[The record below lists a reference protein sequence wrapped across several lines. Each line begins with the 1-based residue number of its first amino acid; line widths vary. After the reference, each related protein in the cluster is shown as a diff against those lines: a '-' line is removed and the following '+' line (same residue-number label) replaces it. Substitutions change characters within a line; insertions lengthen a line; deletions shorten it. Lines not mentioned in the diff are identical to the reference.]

1 MRLLSLALLPTLVSS
16 QWLECPGINSVESG
30 SCNDPTKPC
39 EPSSGDFNAGIV
51 SDIYACE
58 SLAEK
63 PPAGAKGPFAAVM
76 FNGPTTGAWA
86 GVCIL
91 QNQAA
96 WKLHKEGDHTMACLR
111 SGSFSAC
118 SCGAGP
124 TPTPPPGP
132 SPGTP
137 SWDACV
143 VARTAYAKAH
153 AALGGRGDA
162 AVWSSL
168 DAWMGLSNCANVTAP
183 TTASITT
190 AAAARPTTASAFRP
204 RSSWTTDTVVLWIH
218 PNIGS
223 DTAAGTSETSPLR
236 TLAKAKSVLRALP
249 ASRRAG
255 AVVNLQAGTHELA
268 GDSLVFTA
276 EDSGMPNT
284 PVTWQAFPAGA
295 AAVISGGKSFTC
307 TWTPT
312 TLANGV
318 AAQKCFLPTGVPTS
332 FDSLFVDGV
341 RQVRARYPNGDPLI
355 PKSGYSPGS
364 SAKGAGS
371 YANTAVDACRSASS
385 PHSTGASVSIIS
397 ASTGASVGKSGSW
410 CDPDATAA
418 YTVKVVDID
427 GVRGSVVQTT
437 PFINSSRFND
447 SMNLPVWSTTSTN
460 AIHVPSDWAKRKWA
474 PATLANKAVI
484 KMMHP
489 AGWGSWAFEVSAF
502 DGDDVMTFGRG
513 GNQEARGGSGTGDL
527 YIENVLAELDAPSEW
542 FVDSNER
549 TLYYK
554 PSNASS
560 SASSFSSSSIIEVP
574 LMPRV
579 VQYRGTAAAPA
590 RDISLVG
597 VNISRSS
604 PTYLMDYENPS
615 GGDWSIH
622 RGGAVFLDGA
632 IRITIERVKFDQVG
646 GNGVFLSNHVVNSS
660 VLDCDFFRTGDTAV
674 AAVGSTRGVN
684 GSAATV
690 PTMNTISN
698 NHFDTVGVYT
708 KQTSCYFKAQTY
720 ANTIADN
727 ICHDGPRAGV
737 NFNDGFMGGDELARN
752 VIWGM
757 VRETG
762 DHGTFNSWDR
772 KEYFYPCPPSRN
784 APKGAMCF
792 MPQTHNVHGN
802 MFIGPAGWNMDH
814 DDASSEYFDHDN
826 VVYQGGFKYRDGLNR
841 TMTGNLMLGGA
852 KPVFQVFGF
861 STDYFNNNYVVGQ
874 TEVCGPPTLGGLS
887 GNIFIP
893 NPKSTTTLEETEL
906 GSSNATK
913 KYEPMSMVPSKCDKS
928 PPHVMTVAQI
938 EALAHKLVGIA

>member
-1 MRLLSLALLPTLVSS
+1 MVHLSLVAFLPLVSS
-16 QWLECPGINSVESG
+16 QWLECPGINSVKSG
-30 SCNDPTKPC
+30 SCNSPTKPC
-39 EPSSGDFNAGIV
+39 EPSSGDYNAGIV

-63 PPAGAKGPFAAVM
+63 PPAGAKGGTFAAVM

-91 QNQAA
+91 QTQAA
-96 WKLHKEGDHTMACLR
+96 WTLHKQGGHTMACLR

-118 SCGAGP
+118 SCSAGP

-168 DAWMGLSNCANVTAP
+168 DAWMGLSKCANVTAP
-183 TTASITT
+183 TTASIAT
-190 AAAARPTTASAFRP
+190 AAAARPATAAAFRP
-204 RSSWTTDTVVLWIH
+204 RSSWTTDTAVLWIH
-218 PNIGS
+218 PTIGS
-223 DTAAGTSETSPLR
+223 DSAAGTLETEPLR

-255 AVVNLQAGTHELA
+255 AVVNLHAGTHELA

-295 AAVISGGKSFTC
+295 AAIISGGKSFTC

-318 AAQKCFLPTGVPTS
+318 AAQKCVLPTGVPTD

-355 PKSGYSPGS
+355 PKSGYSPGR
-364 SAKGAGS
+364 SAKSAGS
-371 YANTAVDACRSASS
+371 FPNTAVDACRSGSS

-427 GVRGSVVQTT
+427 GLRGSVVQTT

-447 SMNLPVWSTTSTN
+447 TMNLPVWSTTSTN

-502 DGDDVMTFGRG
+502 DGSDVMTFGKG
-513 GNQEARGGSGTGDL
+513 GNQEARGGSGTGNL

-560 SASSFSSSSIIEVP
+560 STPSFSSSSIIEVP
-574 LMPRV
+574 LMPRI

-590 RDISLVG
+590 HDISLVG
-597 VNISRSS
+597 VNVSRSS

-632 IRITIERVKFDQVG
+632 TGITIERVKFDQVG

-737 NFNDGFMGGDELARN
+737 NFNDGFMGGDEVRTIARYTHFSFFYDPLALPPQSRQRHSRTFFLPPTFDTHPHSPIHTTT
-752 VIWGM
+752 VLPSFAACTE
-757 VRETG
+757 RDLG
-762 DHGTFNSWDR
+762 DGARDGR
-772 KEYFYPCPPSRN
+772 SRDIQQLGQKGVLLPVP
-784 APKGAMCF
+784 ASAERPKGCDVLHA
-792 MPQTHNVHGN
+792 P
-802 MFIGPAGWNMDH
+802 
-814 DDASSEYFDHDN
+814 DA
-826 VVYQGGFKYRDGLNR
+826 
-841 TMTGNLMLGGA
+841 
-852 KPVFQVFGF
+852 
-861 STDYFNNNYVVGQ
+861 
-874 TEVCGPPTLGGLS
+874 
-887 GNIFIP
+887 
-893 NPKSTTTLEETEL
+893 
-906 GSSNATK
+906 
-913 KYEPMSMVPSKCDKS
+913 
-928 PPHVMTVAQI
+928 
-938 EALAHKLVGIA
+938 